1 MLALL
6 RYQLLKSGDKREW
19 SKRTL
24 CTSSTFK
31 QLATSQETDFSLL
44 PFPLGLACP
53 QILRPDWP
61 WTAFRIVKM
70 GERKLG
76 MRQRERWLLR
86 VCSPLFFTETDR
98 SNSPLHHSRIPQL
111 PRSSILFGSL
121 IILCWII
128 FTRSTNFR
136 RYLSKQKRAHAPCK
150 LSSQPME
157 TSIFMDS
164 PQAGLSWWVAPTK

>member
-6 RYQLLKSGDKREW
+6 RNQLLKSWDKREW

-44 PFPLGLACP
+44 LFLLGLVFL
-53 QILRPDWP
+53 QILHPDWL

-70 GERKLG
+70 GELKLG
-76 MRQRERWLLR
+76 IRQRERWLLR

-111 PRSSILFGSL
+111 PKSSILFGSL

-128 FTRSTNFR
+128 FTRLTNFR
-136 RYLSKQKRAHAPCK
+136 RYLSKQKRVHAPCK
-150 LSSQPME
+150 LLSQPME
-157 TSIFMDS
+157 TSIFMVS
-164 PQAGLSWWVAPTK
+164 P